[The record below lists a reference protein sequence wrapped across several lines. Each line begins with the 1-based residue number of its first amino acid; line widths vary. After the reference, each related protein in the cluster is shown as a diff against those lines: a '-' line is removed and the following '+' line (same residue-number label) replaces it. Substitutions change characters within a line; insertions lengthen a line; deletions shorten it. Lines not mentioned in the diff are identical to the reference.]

1 MVEVG
6 GSWSWLLVSVVRC
19 LLAFGELMCHRL
31 SGCGLIPRE
40 PAGPWPFGPRH
51 SDADGN
57 GVDLFAA
64 LENRT
69 GVSLP
74 YGRETPRKDFQWPEP
89 MRMRYRT

>member
-1 MVEVG
+1 M
-6 GSWSWLLVSVVRC
+6 
-19 LLAFGELMCHRL
+19 
-31 SGCGLIPRE
+31 
-40 PAGPWPFGPRH
+40 H

-74 YGRETPRKDFQWPEP
+74 YGRESPRKDFQWPEP